1 MFCQLGAKNNL
12 LGSCTGTV
20 GLHSTAR
27 HANHVG
33 VLAAHQHAGL
43 LRARLNPYP
52 NPNPSPNP
60 NPNQVLTIVFS
71 VALFGDHLT
80 PFRVAGLLI
89 CLLGIVSYQYLKYS
103 EETSATA
110 VQAAGPQ
117 PARPRAGAELA
128 TLCTAR
134 GTATAQRQ

>member
-1 MFCQLGAKNNL
+1 M
-12 LGSCTGTV
+12 
-20 GLHSTAR
+20 
-27 HANHVG
+27 
-33 VLAAHQHAGL
+33 
-43 LRARLNPYP
+43 
-52 NPNPSPNP
+52 
-60 NPNQVLTIVFS
+60 LTIVFS

-134 GTATAQRQ
+134 GTATAQRASVGARESSPLSAAVSEL